1 MTFVVDINVLL
12 DVFQQRQPH
21 VAASAAF
28 LNLVIGGS
36 HLGIVPAHGISTLY
50 YLVRK
55 YGTRQDAEAAVDQV
69 LASLKV
75 GNLEQQGW
83 QRARQLAMPDFE
95 DAVVAAL
102 AEECLADYIV
112 TRNESDVRASPVRA
126 ISPASL
132 LSLLPPP
139 V

>member
-28 LNLVIGGS
+28 LNLVVGGS
-36 HLGIVPAHGISTLY
+36 HQCIVPAHGVTTLY

-55 YGTRQDAEAAVDQV
+55 YGTRQDAEASVDKV
-69 LASLKV
+69 LATLKI
-75 GNLEQQGW
+75 GNLSQQGW
-83 QRARQLAMPDFE
+83 QRARQLPMPDFE

-102 AEECLADYIV
+102 AEEHLADYIV
-112 TRNESDVRASPVRA
+112 TRNEADFRSSPVPA